1 MTTLNNFNVSKK
13 HGLDFIITANK
24 PKPLTPKDLQE
35 LRERC
40 ENNFKETA
48 VRKLIKMY

>member
-24 PKPLTPKDLQE
+24 PTKDLQE
-35 LRERC
+35 LRGK
-40 ENNFKETA
+40 NKKKEFLKPKT
-48 VRKLIKMY
+48 